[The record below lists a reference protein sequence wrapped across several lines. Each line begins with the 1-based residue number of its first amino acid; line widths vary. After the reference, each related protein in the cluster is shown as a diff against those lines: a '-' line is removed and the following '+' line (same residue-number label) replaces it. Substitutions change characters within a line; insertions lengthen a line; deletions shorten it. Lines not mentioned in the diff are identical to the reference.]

1 MPVRLLEIHRKRPVL
16 SILAILLALVAL
28 AASLAGPVA
37 ARTRKGD
44 KYYAQGK
51 EQEVRKEWD
60 KALELYQKALAED
73 PADVRYQ
80 LSVNQMV
87 FQASQGHVEKGRK
100 LRKQGLLN
108 EALVEF
114 EHAYLIDPSSD
125 IAEQEVQTTRQMIER
140 EKKKGDVKSED
151 RGLTPSEL
159 SRKQTV
165 EKLSSMLPMP
175 ELRPL
180 NPQAIN
186 LKMVNQPGKVL
197 FETVGKLAGINVLF
211 DPEYTTPKPQSIE
224 LSGATLDEA
233 LDYLSIIT
241 KSFWKPL
248 SANTIFVTQDNTTKR
263 RDYEEQV
270 MKVFYLTNVTT
281 PQELQEIVTAV
292 RSVADIQRLFV
303 YNAQRAIIARGEA
316 DRIALAEKI
325 IRDLDKPKSEVVIDI
340 LVMQASTTITK
351 NLSAA
356 ITPNGLNLP
365 ITFAPRASIT
375 TPAAA
380 TTATTATTS
389 TATATSTASTTPATT
404 TTGTST
410 SSSIPLAYIGKI
422 NTEDFSTVL
431 PSGML
436 QAVLSDS
443 GTKVLQSPEIRSVDN
458 QKASIKIGEKEPIAS
473 GSFQPGVAGVGIN
486 PLVNTQFTFIDV
498 GVNVDLTPQVH
509 DNNEV
514 SMHVEI
520 EISSVISTVNLGGI
534 DQPVISQEKVIHDI
548 RMKDGEVSLL
558 AGLRQDQDSTT
569 VTGIPGLSDIPVIKW
584 LFSSKTINKS
594 SSDLLIA
601 IIPHIIRRPD
611 YTPENLAGV
620 AVGNATVVKLN
631 YAPRAQSPGA
641 EPAPPATK
649 SATPPPPGT
658 PSAPLVTT
666 PSSSA
671 PPATAPPATAPRA
684 TAPTAP
690 PATAPPATAPPAT
703 APPGAPPA
711 TAPPAAQ
718 PPPGTA
724 TVNFVPPQVDT
735 LLGGPFTAN
744 LVMQNATDLFA
755 APMQIKFDP
764 KVLRLDDVVQGS
776 LLSSDGQ
783 QVTFTKNIL
792 NDTGEAT
799 VALNRF
805 TGNGGVTGSGTL
817 VTLSFTTVGRGST
830 NVSIPGFAPAN
841 SQGQALSSSSPLL
854 TVNVR

>member
-1 MPVRLLEIHRKRPVL
+1 MPLRALPIYRNRPVL
-16 SILAILLALVAL
+16 SGLAILLAIIALVG
-28 AASLAGPVA
+28 SLAGPVD

-44 KYYAQGK
+44 KFYAQGK

-60 KALELYQKALAED
+60 KALEFYQKALAED
-73 PADVRYQ
+73 PGDVRYQ
-80 LSVNQMV
+80 LSVNQMI
-87 FQASQGHVEKGRK
+87 FHASQSHVEKGRK
-100 LRKQGLLN
+100 LRAKGLLN

-125 IAEQEVQTTRQMIER
+125 VAEQEMQTTRQMIER
-140 EKKKGDVKSED
+140 EKKGGIKPED
-151 RGLTPSEL
+151 KGLTPAEFSK
-159 SRKQTV
+159 KQTS
-165 EKLSSMLPMP
+165 ERLASMLPMP

-180 NPQAIN
+180 NQQAIN

-211 DPEYTTPKPQSIE
+211 DPEYNTPKPQSIE

-233 LDYLSIIT
+233 LDYLSIVT

-325 IRDLDKPKSEVVIDI
+325 IRDLDKPKSEVVVDI

-365 ITFAPRASIT
+365 ITFSPRSSIT
-375 TPAAA
+375 TPAS

-389 TATATSTASTTPATT
+389 TATNTSTNTGTGVTPT
-404 TTGTST
+404 TTGTGTST
-410 SSSIPLAYIGKI
+410 TGSIPLAYIGKI

-509 DNNEV
+509 ENNEV
-514 SMHVEI
+514 SMHLEI
-520 EISSVISTVNLGGI
+520 EISSVISNVNLGGI
-534 DQPVISQEKVIHDI
+534 EQPVISQEKVIHDI

-569 VTGIPGLSDIPVIKW
+569 VTGIPGLSSIPVIKW

-601 IIPHIIRRPD
+601 IIPHIVRRPD
-611 YTPENLAGV
+611 YTDENLAGV

-631 YAPRAQSPGA
+631 YAPRT
-641 EPAPPATK
+641 PAPGTTPAP
-649 SATPPPPGT
+649 APGPAPKANT
-658 PSAPLVTT
+658 LPGMPAAPLVTT

-671 PPATAPPATAPRA
+671 PPATAPPATAPPA
-684 TAPTAP
+684 TAPPNGP
-690 PATAPPATAPPAT
+690 PATAPPAV
-703 APPGAPPA
+703 
-711 TAPPAAQ
+711 Q
-718 PPPGTA
+718 PPPGNA
-724 TVNFVPPQVDT
+724 IVNFAPPQVDT
-735 LLGGPFTAN
+735 LMGQPFTAN
-744 LVMQNATDLFA
+744 VVMQNATDLFA

-776 LLSSDGQ
+776 LVSSDGQ

-799 VALNRF
+799 VALNRL

-817 VTLSFTTVGRGST
+817 VTLSFTTIGRGLT
-830 NVSIPGFAPAN
+830 NVSIPGFAPTN
-841 SQGQALSSSSPLL
+841 SQSQPLSNSSPLL

>member
-1 MPVRLLEIHRKRPVL
+1 MAVRVLEIHRKRPVL
-16 SILAILLALVAL
+16 SVLAILLALLAL
-28 AASLAGPVA
+28 AGSLAGPVA

-80 LSVNQMV
+80 LSVDQMV
-87 FQASQGHVEKGRK
+87 FQAAQAHVEKGRK

-125 IAEQEVQTTRQMIER
+125 IAEQEIQTTRQMIER
-140 EKKKGDVKSED
+140 DKKKVDMKPED

-159 SRKQTV
+159 SKKETT
-165 EKLSSMLPMP
+165 EKLALMLPMP

-180 NPQAIN
+180 NPQPIN

-224 LSGATLDEA
+224 LTGATLDEA
-233 LDYLSIIT
+233 LDYVGLIT

-248 SANTIFVTQDNTTKR
+248 SSNTIFVTQDNTTKR

-316 DRIALAEKI
+316 DRIALAGKI
-325 IRDLDKPKSEVVIDI
+325 IHDLDKPKSEVVIDI

-380 TTATTATTS
+380 TSTTATTS
-389 TATATSTASTTPATT
+389 TATATSTAAATTTPAA
-404 TTGTST
+404 TGTST
-410 SSSIPLAYIGKI
+410 TNSIPLAYIGKV

-631 YAPRAQSPGA
+631 YAPRAQSVGA
-641 EPAPPATK
+641 EPAPPAAKLTT
-649 SATPPPPGT
+649 TPPPPGT

-666 PSSSA
+666 PSSAA
-671 PPATAPPATAPRA
+671 PPATAPPPTAPP
-684 TAPTAP
+684 PTAP
-690 PATAPPATAPPAT
+690 PATAPPR
-703 APPGAPPA
+703 APPA

-718 PPPGTA
+718 SPPGNA

-764 KVLRLDDVVQGS
+764 KVLRLDDVVQGN

-805 TGNGGVTGSGTL
+805 SGNGGVTGSGTL
-817 VTLSFTTVGRGST
+817 VTLSFTTVGRGAT

>member
-1 MPVRLLEIHRKRPVL
+1 
-16 SILAILLALVAL
+16 
-28 AASLAGPVA
+28 
-37 ARTRKGD
+37 
-44 KYYAQGK
+44 
-51 EQEVRKEWD
+51 
-60 KALELYQKALAED
+60 
-73 PADVRYQ
+73 
-80 LSVNQMV
+80 
-87 FQASQGHVEKGRK
+87 
-100 LRKQGLLN
+100 
-108 EALVEF
+108 
-114 EHAYLIDPSSD
+114 
-125 IAEQEVQTTRQMIER
+125 
-140 EKKKGDVKSED
+140 
-151 RGLTPSEL
+151 
-159 SRKQTV
+159 
-165 EKLSSMLPMP
+165 
-175 ELRPL
+175 
-180 NPQAIN
+180 
-186 LKMVNQPGKVL
+186 
-197 FETVGKLAGINVLF
+197 
-211 DPEYTTPKPQSIE
+211 
-224 LSGATLDEA
+224 
-233 LDYLSIIT
+233 
-241 KSFWKPL
+241 
-248 SANTIFVTQDNTTKR
+248 
-263 RDYEEQV
+263 
-270 MKVFYLTNVTT
+270 
-281 PQELQEIVTAV
+281 
-292 RSVADIQRLFV
+292 
-303 YNAQRAIIARGEA
+303 
-316 DRIALAEKI
+316 
-325 IRDLDKPKSEVVIDI
+325 
-340 LVMQASTTITK
+340 MQASTTITK

-380 TTATTATTS
+380 TSTTATTS
-389 TATATSTASTTPATT
+389 TATATSTAAATTTPAA
-404 TTGTST
+404 TGTST
-410 SSSIPLAYIGKI
+410 TNSIPLAYIGKV

-631 YAPRAQSPGA
+631 YAPRAQSVGA
-641 EPAPPATK
+641 EPAPPAAKLTT
-649 SATPPPPGT
+649 TPPPPGT

-666 PSSSA
+666 PSSAA
-671 PPATAPPATAPRA
+671 PPATAPPPTAPP
-684 TAPTAP
+684 PTAP
-690 PATAPPATAPPAT
+690 PATAPPR
-703 APPGAPPA
+703 APPA

-718 PPPGTA
+718 SPPGNA

-764 KVLRLDDVVQGS
+764 KVLRLDDIVQGS

-805 TGNGGVTGSGTL
+805 SGNGGVTGSGTL
-817 VTLSFTTVGRGST
+817 VTLSFTTVGRGTTS
-830 NVSIPGFAPAN
+830 VSIPGFAPAN

>member
-1 MPVRLLEIHRKRPVL
+1 MPVRVLGICRKRSVL
-16 SILAILLALVAL
+16 SGLAILLALVAL
-28 AASLAGPVA
+28 VGSLARPVA

-80 LSVNQMV
+80 LSVHQMI

-303 YNAQRAIIARGEA
+303 YNAQNAIIARGEA

-325 IRDLDKPKSEVVIDI
+325 IHDLDKPKSEVVVDVIVLQVSSDMTRT
-340 LVMQASTTITK
+340 LGAA
-351 NLSAA
+351 LSS
-356 ITPNGLNLP
+356 LSLP
-365 ITFAPRASIT
+365 VNFAPRTSISTPSST
-375 TPAAA
+375 TTTTAATSTPVA
-380 TTATTATTS
+380 NTTATT
-389 TATATSTASTTPATT
+389 PTT
-404 TTGTST
+404 TTGTT
-410 SSSIPLAYIGKI
+410 SSSASIPLAYIGKV
-422 NTEDFSTVL
+422 NTEDFSATL

-443 GTKVLQSPEIRSVDN
+443 GTRVLQSPQIRSVDN
-458 QKASIKIGEKEPIAS
+458 QKATLKVGQKEPIAS
-473 GSFQPGVAGVGIN
+473 GSFQPGIGGVGIN

-498 GVNVDLTPQVH
+498 GVNVDLTPKVH
-509 DNNEV
+509 ENGEV
-514 SMHVEI
+514 SMHVEV
-520 EISSVISTVNLGGI
+520 EISSVVGNVNLGGI
-534 DQPVISQEKVIHDI
+534 QQPIISQEKVIHDI
-548 RMKDGEVSLL
+548 RMKDGEVNLL
-558 AGLRQDQDSTT
+558 GGLKQIQDSTT
-569 VTGIPGLSDIPVIKW
+569 VSGIPGLSSIPVISW
-584 LFSSKTINKS
+584 LFSSKTVSKS
-594 SSDLLIA
+594 SQELLIA
-601 IIPHIIRRPD
+601 LIPHIVRRPD
-611 YTPENLAGV
+611 YTEEEMRGI

-631 YAPRAQSPGA
+631 YAPHASADGEPKSPIPMAPGTPA
-641 EPAPPATK
+641 GPAATTPAPAAPPA
-649 SATPPPPGT
+649 
-658 PSAPLVTT
+658 
-666 PSSSA
+666 
-671 PPATAPPATAPRA
+671 
-684 TAPTAP
+684 
-690 PATAPPATAPPAT
+690 
-703 APPGAPPA
+703 
-711 TAPPAAQ
+711 
-718 PPPGTA
+718 
-724 TVNFVPPQVDT
+724 
-735 LLGGPFTAN
+735 
-744 LVMQNATDLFA
+744 
-755 APMQIKFDP
+755 
-764 KVLRLDDVVQGS
+764 
-776 LLSSDGQ
+776 
-783 QVTFTKNIL
+783 
-792 NDTGEAT
+792 
-799 VALNRF
+799 
-805 TGNGGVTGSGTL
+805 
-817 VTLSFTTVGRGST
+817 
-830 NVSIPGFAPAN
+830 
-841 SQGQALSSSSPLL
+841 
-854 TVNVR
+854 

>member
-1 MPVRLLEIHRKRPVL
+1 MPVRVLGIRRNRSVL
-16 SILAILLALVAL
+16 SGLAILLALVAL
-28 AASLAGPVA
+28 AASLGGPVA

-80 LSVNQMV
+80 LSVDQMV
-87 FQASQGHVEKGRK
+87 FQAAQAHVEKGRK

-125 IAEQEVQTTRQMIER
+125 IAEQEIQTTRQMIER
-140 EKKKGDVKSED
+140 DKKKVDMKPED

-159 SRKQTV
+159 SKKETT
-165 EKLSSMLPMP
+165 EKLALMLPMP

-180 NPQAIN
+180 NPQPIN

-224 LSGATLDEA
+224 LTGATLDEA
-233 LDYLSIIT
+233 LDYVGLIT

-248 SANTIFVTQDNTTKR
+248 SSNTIFVTQDNTTKR

-316 DRIALAEKI
+316 DRIALAGKI
-325 IRDLDKPKSEVVIDI
+325 IHDLDKPKSEVVIDI

-380 TTATTATTS
+380 TSTTATTS
-389 TATATSTASTTPATT
+389 TATATSTAAATTTPAA
-404 TTGTST
+404 TGTST
-410 SSSIPLAYIGKI
+410 TNSIPLAYIGKV

-631 YAPRAQSPGA
+631 YAPRAQSVGA
-641 EPAPPATK
+641 EPAPPAAKLTT
-649 SATPPPPGT
+649 TPPPPGT

-666 PSSSA
+666 PSSA
-671 PPATAPPATAPRA
+671 
-684 TAPTAP
+684 AP
-690 PATAPPATAPPAT
+690 PATAPPATAPPR
-703 APPGAPPA
+703 APPA

-718 PPPGTA
+718 SPPGNA

-764 KVLRLDDVVQGS
+764 KVLRLDDVVQGN

-805 TGNGGVTGSGTL
+805 SGNGGVTGSGTL
-817 VTLSFTTVGRGST
+817 VTLSFTTVGRGAT

>member
-1 MPVRLLEIHRKRPVL
+1 MPVRVLGIHRNRSVL
-16 SILAILLALVAL
+16 SGLAILLALVAL
-28 AASLAGPVA
+28 AASLGGPVA

-80 LSVNQMV
+80 LSVDQMV
-87 FQASQGHVEKGRK
+87 FQAAQAHVEKGRK

-125 IAEQEVQTTRQMIER
+125 IAEQEIQTTRQMIER
-140 EKKKGDVKSED
+140 DKKKVDMKPED

-159 SRKQTV
+159 SKKETT
-165 EKLSSMLPMP
+165 EKLALMLPMP

-180 NPQAIN
+180 NPQPIN

-224 LSGATLDEA
+224 LTGATLDEA
-233 LDYLSIIT
+233 LDYVGLIT

-248 SANTIFVTQDNTTKR
+248 SSNTIFVTQDNTTKR

-316 DRIALAEKI
+316 DRIALAGKI
-325 IRDLDKPKSEVVIDI
+325 IHDLDKPKSEVVIDI

-380 TTATTATTS
+380 TSTTATTS
-389 TATATSTASTTPATT
+389 TATATSTAAATTTPAA
-404 TTGTST
+404 TGTST
-410 SSSIPLAYIGKI
+410 TNSIPLAYIGKV

-631 YAPRAQSPGA
+631 YAPRAQSVGA
-641 EPAPPATK
+641 EPAPPAAKLTT
-649 SATPPPPGT
+649 TPPPPGT

-666 PSSSA
+666 PSSA
-671 PPATAPPATAPRA
+671 
-684 TAPTAP
+684 AP
-690 PATAPPATAPPAT
+690 PATAPPATAPPR
-703 APPGAPPA
+703 APPA

-718 PPPGTA
+718 SPPGNA

-764 KVLRLDDVVQGS
+764 KVLRLDDVVQGN

-805 TGNGGVTGSGTL
+805 SGNGGVTGSGTL
-817 VTLSFTTVGRGST
+817 VTLSFTTVGRGAT

>member
-1 MPVRLLEIHRKRPVL
+1 MPVRAPRIPYNRPVL
-16 SILAILLALVAL
+16 SGLAIFLALVAL
-28 AASLAGPVA
+28 AGSLAGPVA

-44 KYYAQGK
+44 KYFAQGK

-60 KALELYQKALAED
+60 KALEFFQKALAED

-80 LSVNQMV
+80 LNVNRMI
-87 FQASQGHVEKGRK
+87 FQASQAHVEKGRK
-100 LRKQGLLN
+100 LRKQGMLN

-125 IAEQEVQTTRQMIER
+125 VAEQEVQTTRQMIER

-159 SRKQTV
+159 SRKQTA

-180 NPQAIN
+180 NPQPIN

-224 LSGATLDEA
+224 LNGATLDEA
-233 LDYLSIIT
+233 LDYLGIIT

-248 SANTIFVTQDNTTKR
+248 SSNTIFVTQDNTTKR

-325 IRDLDKPKSEVVIDI
+325 IRDLDRPKSEVVVDI

-365 ITFAPRASIT
+365 ITFSPRSSIT
-375 TPAAA
+375 TPAS
-380 TTATTATTS
+380 TTSTTATTS
-389 TATATSTASTTPATT
+389 TPTTTSTGTTTPAAT

-569 VTGIPGLSDIPVIKW
+569 VTGIPGLSSIPVIKW

-601 IIPHIIRRPD
+601 IIPHIVRRPD

-620 AVGNATVVKLN
+620 AVGNATVVKLS
-631 YAPRAQSPGA
+631 YAPREQPAGTEPG
-641 EPAPPATK
+641 PK
-649 SATPPPPGT
+649 VSTPPTPPGT

-666 PSSSA
+666 PSAS
-671 PPATAPPATAPRA
+671 
-684 TAPTAP
+684 AP

-718 PPPGTA
+718 PPPGNA
-724 TVNFVPPQVDT
+724 AVNFVPAQVDT
-735 LLGGPFTAN
+735 LMGGPFTATV
-744 LVMQNATDLFA
+744 VMQNATDLFG
-755 APMQIKFDP
+755 APMHIKFDP
-764 KVLRLDDVVQGS
+764 KVLRLDDVVQGN
-776 LLSSDGQ
+776 LLSGDGQ

-799 VALNRF
+799 VALNRLV
-805 TGNGGVTGSGTL
+805 GNGGVTGSGTL
-817 VTLSFTTVGRGST
+817 VTLSFTTVGRGTTS
-830 NVSIPGFAPAN
+830 VSIPAFAPTN
-841 SQGQALSSSSPLL
+841 SQGQPMSNSSPLL